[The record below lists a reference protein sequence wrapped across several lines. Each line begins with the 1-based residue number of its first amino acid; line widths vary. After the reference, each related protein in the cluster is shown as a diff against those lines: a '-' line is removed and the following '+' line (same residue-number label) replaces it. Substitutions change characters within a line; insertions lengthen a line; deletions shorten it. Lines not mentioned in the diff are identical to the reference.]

1 MGETTWWAARERASA
16 AVSVG
21 SSESAE
27 LIHAVGRTLAS
38 DVQALV
44 DLPGFPTAAMD
55 GWVVAGTGPWEI
67 VGTIDTGFPSDRAV
81 VDGQAMRI
89 ATGGFIPS
97 GGCAV
102 IPWEMAQARDG
113 VLTGPIPEKSHIRP
127 RGEECS
133 RGDLLARA
141 GDALNPA
148 LVGALAAA
156 GIDRVEV
163 FVSPRVTVLVLGDEV
178 IPAGLPG
185 PGQVRDA
192 LGVQLPG
199 WISAFGGTCAEVRA
213 VPDDERA
220 LSTALENAVHT
231 CDVVIATGGTARGH
245 RDFLRSALH
254 ELGAQ
259 FLVDGVGVRPGHP
272 MMLASVRGTPI
283 VGLPGNPL
291 SALVAVVTL
300 VAPIMDSWL
309 GRGGRELSRVLVA
322 ESIPPSRKEL
332 TRLMVG
338 RRELG
343 GFRQVMHVSSAM
355 LRGIAHADGWAVIP
369 AAGVEAGEAVPWIPL
384 PWSVQSR

>member
-1 MGETTWWAARERASA
+1 MGETSWWAARERASA
-16 AVSVG
+16 AVSAG
-21 SSESAE
+21 TRESVE
-27 LIHAVGRTLAS
+27 LVYAVGRTLAS

-55 GWVVAGTGPWEI
+55 GWVVAGNGPWEI

-81 VDGQAMRI
+81 ADGQAMRI
-89 ATGGFIPS
+89 ATGGFIPPGAS
-97 GGCAV
+97 AV
-102 IPWEMAQARDG
+102 IPWEVAQARDG

-127 RGEECS
+127 QGEECS
-133 RGDLLARA
+133 RGDQLARR
-141 GDALNPA
+141 GDVLNPA
-148 LVGALAAA
+148 LAGALAAA
-156 GIDRVEV
+156 GIDQVEV
-163 FVSPRVTVLVLGDEV
+163 FIAPRITVLVLGDEV
-178 IPAGLPG
+178 IPAGTPG

-199 WISAFGGTCAEVRA
+199 WISALGGSCVEVQA
-213 VPDDERA
+213 VADDERA
-220 LSTALENAVHT
+220 LSAALGTAVDT
-231 CDVVIATGGTARGH
+231 SDVVVATGGTARGH

-254 ELGAQ
+254 DLSAQ
-259 FLVDGVGVRPGHP
+259 FVVDGVEVRPGHP

-309 GRGGRELSRVLVA
+309 GRGGRELPRVLMA
-322 ESIPPSRKEL
+322 ESIAPSRKEL

-343 GFRQVMHVSSAM
+343 GFRQVTHVSSAM
-355 LRGIAHADGWAVIP
+355 LRGIAHADGWAVVP

-384 PWSVQSR
+384 PWSVQGR